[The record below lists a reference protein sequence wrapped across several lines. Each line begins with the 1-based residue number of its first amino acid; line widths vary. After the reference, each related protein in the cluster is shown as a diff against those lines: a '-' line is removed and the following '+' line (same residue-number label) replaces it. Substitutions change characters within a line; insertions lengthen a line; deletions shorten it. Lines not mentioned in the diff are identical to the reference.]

1 MCSQCMQTKV
11 HMAYRRFVYQWV
23 HMWIFSQ
30 NYMVKC
36 LSDQQWPQKIIG
48 GYFLDVKANGG
59 CPLKNKDKL
68 RNRKRTWQFKG
79 NTSFVDLC
87 LTSVCYAFVRVCFLM
102 ACGHLLG
109 KGWPLGSR
117 LWCLIVSLLLSHWYP
132 GSGVVLD
139 CIDSW
144 SLSSSLL
151 LCTCSNISN
160 ISKARRS
167 WWWQTIHIWYKYK

>member
-1 MCSQCMQTKV
+1 MCSPCMQTKV
-11 HMAYRRFVYQWV
+11 HMAYRRFVYQWM

-48 GYFLDVKANGG
+48 GYFLDVKANDG
-59 CPLKNKDKL
+59 CPLKQGQTTEQKTDMTVQRQYFFCRSLSYKCL
-68 RNRKRTWQFKG
+68 
-79 NTSFVDLC
+79 LC
-87 LTSVCYAFVRVCFLM
+87 FRARLFLM

-151 LCTCSNISN
+151 LCTCNSISN